1 MGINWKKSS
10 RKEIIDNISEAGIND
25 NILHI
30 HIPKCG
36 GIWAKS
42 ILYCCDGITHRFN
55 HGHSIAAA
63 IKDYLE
69 DQGYNWDDFYKCTIV
84 RDPWSKI
91 WSGYKFTK
99 WGGDFHQKNKLHY
112 INRQVFNPIR
122 DESIDLLEDSNTKV
136 FEGYGM
142 NNNLGETFKEYVD
155 SLYKIYK
162 EDKLG
167 QDVEPGDLTKIL
179 KSLPLNIYITPQWR
193 FLTDIDNES
202 LLVDKV
208 FKINEMDKLFD
219 WARNINGDHGIV
231 LRSKFQSRVNVSE
244 NRIHH
249 YNVYDDEMI
258 NKIGEIY
265 QKDIDLFN
273 LEY

>member
-1 MGINWKKSS
+1 
-10 RKEIIDNISEAGIND
+10 
-25 NILHI
+25 
-30 HIPKCG
+30 
-36 GIWAKS
+36 
-42 ILYCCDGITHRFN
+42 
-55 HGHSIAAA
+55 
-63 IKDYLE
+63 
-69 DQGYNWDDFYKCTIV
+69 
-84 RDPWSKI
+84 
-91 WSGYKFTK
+91 
-99 WGGDFHQKNKLHY
+99 
-112 INRQVFNPIR
+112 
-122 DESIDLLEDSNTKV
+122 
-136 FEGYGM
+136 M

-167 QDVEPGDLTKIL
+167 QDVEPGDLEKIL
-179 KSLPLNIYITPQWR
+179 KSLPKNIYITPQWR